1 MKVSND
7 ALTERV
13 YSNPLYNV
21 YTSMKKR
28 CYTKS
33 TKGCFAG
40 KYQHGS
46 KQEKKNSLRA
56 KMGACK
62 I

>member
-21 YTSMKKR
+21 YTSMKKQ
-28 CYTKS
+28 
-33 TKGCFAG
+33 GCFAG

-56 KMGACK
+56 KMGVCK

>member
-21 YTSMKKR
+21 YTSMKKTLLYKIYYR
-28 CYTKS
+28 VRKLRR
-33 TKGCFAG
+33 KGNKG
-40 KYQHGS
+40 
-46 KQEKKNSLRA
+46 LRRMA
-56 KMGACK
+56 
-62 I
+62 

>member
-33 TKGCFAG
+33 TTGYENYGGKGKQPTG
-40 KYQHGS
+40 ENGS
-46 KQEKKNSLRA
+46 
-56 KMGACK
+56 M
-62 I
+62 

>member
-33 TKGCFAG
+33 TSGYENYGG
-40 KYQHGS
+40 KRKTAYGRKWEYVKYDCQ
-46 KQEKKNSLRA
+46 
-56 KMGACK
+56 
-62 I
+62 